1 MNWKIHH
8 HIAMCVWYTLSRTN
22 LCKNA
27 IKIKIKTVHTSSYN
41 KVNFKPLSFLLH
53 FTCTTNVLCT
63 HKHTYIYQRMNVS

>member
-8 HIAMCVWYTLSRTN
+8 HIAMCTLSRTN

-27 IKIKIKTVHTSSYN
+27 IKIKIKTVHTSSYNN

-63 HKHTYIYQRMNVS
+63 HKHTYQRMNVS